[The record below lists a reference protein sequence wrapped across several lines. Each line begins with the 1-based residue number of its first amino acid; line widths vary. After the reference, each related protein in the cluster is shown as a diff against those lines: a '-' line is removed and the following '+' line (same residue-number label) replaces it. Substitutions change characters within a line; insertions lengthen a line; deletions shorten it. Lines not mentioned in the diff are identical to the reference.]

1 MRFGGLVAAII
12 VASIA
17 AVIVLRMSENSAPA
31 PSATPAAIQ
40 PAKTASIYVASQ
52 TIPVGSTITQEMV
65 TTQPWPEHLVL
76 QGFVKVG
83 QPTDTV
89 VGMIARA
96 PFQQNEPIISSK
108 IANPNDPNFLAG
120 DLPAGMRVV
129 TIPLNEVD
137 GIAGFVF
144 PGDHVDLIYTHDI
157 ERWVSAGDGNST
169 SAPQKQRDTV
179 TETLLTN
186 VKVLAVDQ
194 RSSSV
199 GSTDKNGN
207 LVIPRSASLM
217 VSQSD
222 SQRVRL
228 AQKTGTVSLV
238 LRSLADRESSDP
250 MIVTEKKDISQ
261 NTTGAA
267 TASVDGSV
275 KVLRGAPK
283 TSKELESVGSVLNAG
298 APPAVGSAAPS
309 NSGSVTA
316 P

>member
-1 MRFGGLVAAII
+1 MRFGGLVAAIV

-17 AVIVLRMSENSAPA
+17 AVIVLRMSENSAPPVAANA
-31 PSATPAAIQ
+31 PIQ
-40 PAKTASIYVASQ
+40 PAKTAAIYVASQ
-52 TIPVGSTITQEMV
+52 TIAVGSVITQEMV

-120 DLPAGMRVV
+120 GLPAGMRVV

-157 ERWVSAGDGNST
+157 ERWASVGDGNSAA
-169 SAPQKQRDTV
+169 APQKQRDTV

-186 VKVLAVDQ
+186 VKVVAVDQ

-199 GSTDKNGN
+199 GATDKNGN

-222 SQRVRL
+222 SQRIRL

-238 LRSLADRESSDP
+238 LRALADRESSDP

-261 NTTGAA
+261 NTPGAA

-283 TSKELESVGSVLNAG
+283 TSKEQESVGGGITAG
-298 APPAVGSAAPS
+298 APPMVGSATPS